1 MNTNP
6 VIEIN
11 NLTFSRGNRV
21 IFDKLN
27 LSIPA
32 GKITAIMGPSG
43 TGKTT
48 LLKLITGQLA
58 PDSGQILVKGLDVH
72 KLKRVKLY
80 ELRKSMGVLFQ
91 SGGLLTDISVFEN
104 VAFPLKQ
111 HTKLPDE
118 ILVPLVKMKLQSVGL
133 RGAFNLM
140 PAELSGGM
148 SRRVALARAI
158 ALDPE
163 MIFYDEPFAGQD
175 PITMAVLVGLIQKL
189 SQNLNLTSVIISH
202 DVAEVLSIADN
213 VCVLSEGKIVAQ
225 GCPKE
230 LLESPNDYVKQFV
243 NGLPDGPVSFQF
255 PAKDYSLDLKGGL

>member
-48 LLKLITGQLA
+48 LLKLITGQLT

-72 KLKRVKLY
+72 KLKRAKLY

-91 SGGLLTDISVFEN
+91 SGGLLTDMSVFEN
-104 VAFPLKQ
+104 VAFPLK
-111 HTKLPDE
+111 
-118 ILVPLVKMKLQSVGL
+118 
-133 RGAFNLM
+133 
-140 PAELSGGM
+140 
-148 SRRVALARAI
+148 
-158 ALDPE
+158 
-163 MIFYDEPFAGQD
+163 
-175 PITMAVLVGLIQKL
+175 
-189 SQNLNLTSVIISH
+189 
-202 DVAEVLSIADN
+202 
-213 VCVLSEGKIVAQ
+213 
-225 GCPKE
+225 
-230 LLESPNDYVKQFV
+230 
-243 NGLPDGPVSFQF
+243 
-255 PAKDYSLDLKGGL
+255 